1 MFTQKYIQ
9 DTLTSNDV
17 KQSTKDML
25 QYYLHK
31 ENVMTLSPFFKRLGV
46 DFSKLNFRDKWSV
59 RSTVLPNGADAFSEQ
74 WRGIVDSV
82 ADLIEAREEFK
93 RRGKGQYG
101 LYSLLYKAKNQ
112 NQYSEVGDKTHWW
125 MYDLKNN
132 IRPNLEWSLE
142 CGVGGEG
149 PLEGKPY
156 MRLQAEVHTD
166 ANGKIDKR
174 YHHDNGTTHHISIPV
189 PLMWHRHLLQIGQS
203 VVNNKIVLSVRPLGM
218 HGDVEGFA
226 AKVASK
232 GLRAWDWKVE
242 DVYLGKFL
250 DTVQICKSRLHIQ
263 SVAKR
268 KASSEFTD
276 EMLASFD

>member
-1 MFTQKYIQ
+1 MFTDKYIQ
-9 DTLTSNDV
+9 DTLTSKDV
-17 KQSTKDML
+17 NQQTKDML
-25 QYYLHK
+25 HYYLHK
-31 ENVMTLSPFFKRLGV
+31 ENVKTQSPFFKRLGV
-46 DFSKLNFRDKWSV
+46 DFSKLNFRDKYGV
-59 RSTVLPNGADAFSEQ
+59 RSIVLPNGADAFSQQ

-82 ADLIEAREEFK
+82 TDLVEAREEFK
-93 RRGKGQYG
+93 KRGNTHG
-101 LYSLLYKAKNQ
+101 LLPLLHKAKSDNE
-112 NQYSEVGDKTHWW
+112 YSEVRDKTYWW
-125 MYDLKNN
+125 MYDIKHK
-132 IRPNLEWSLE
+132 IRPNLDWSLR
-142 CGVGGEG
+142 CGISE
-149 PLEGKPY
+149 EGKSY
-156 MRLQAEVHTD
+156 MRLEANVHVD
-166 ANGKIDKR
+166 VNGKISKGVH
-174 YHHDNGTTHHISIPV
+174 YHDGTDHDIRIPV

-203 VVNNKIVLSVRPLGM
+203 VVNNKIILSVRPLGM

-232 GLRAWDWKVE
+232 GLKSWDWKVE

>member
-1 MFTQKYIQ
+1 MFTDKYIQ
-9 DTLTSNDV
+9 DTLTSKDV
-17 KQSTKDML
+17 NQQTKDML

-31 ENVMTLSPFFKRLGV
+31 ENIMTQSPFFKRLGV
-46 DFSKLNFRDKWSV
+46 DFSKLNFRDKYSV
-59 RSTVLPNGADAFSEQ
+59 RSTVLPNGADAFGEQ

-82 ADLIEAREEFK
+82 TDLLEAREGFK
-93 RRGKGQYG
+93 KRDRTHG
-101 LYSLLYKAKNQ
+101 LLPLLYKAKYDNE
-112 NQYSEVGDKTHWW
+112 YSEVGDKTYWW
-125 MYDLKNN
+125 MYDIKHK
-132 IRPNLEWSLE
+132 IRPNLDWSLE
-142 CGVGGEG
+142 CGVD
-149 PLEGKPY
+149 EGKSY
-156 MRLQAEVHTD
+156 MRLKAQVHTD

-174 YHHDNGTTHHISIPV
+174 YHHDNGTDHHVSIPV

-232 GLRAWDWKVE
+232 GLKSWDWKVE